1 MKRLDEK
8 VALVTGGARGIG
20 RAIALALAGEGAS
33 VTVNYRESRHEAES
47 LVDEIRTAGGEATSH
62 RADVTDAGAVEGMI
76 KTVLDAHGRID
87 VLVNNAGIIR
97 DALLLEMDEEGW
109 RSVLDTNLGGIVHCT
124 RAVVMPMVMQRGGSI
139 INLSS
144 VAGEKGGK
152 GQSNYAASKGAVNAF
167 TRAMAAELGPK
178 RIRVNAVAPGF
189 IRTEMT
195 RAILEEGRDF
205 LRKHVPLRR
214 AGTPEEVASLAVYL
228 ASDEAAYITG
238 QVIRVDGG
246 LL

>member
-1 MKRLDEK
+1 MRLDSK

-20 RAIALALAGEGAS
+20 RAISLALAREGAS
-33 VTVNYRESRHEAES
+33 VTVNYRESREEAES
-47 LVDEIRTAGGEATSH
+47 LVEEILASGGKAESCG
-62 RADVTDAGAVEGMI
+62 ADVTEAGPVEEMI
-76 KTVLDAHGRID
+76 AGVLDAQGRID
-87 VLVNNAGIIR
+87 ILVNNAGIIR

-109 RSVLDTNLGGIVHCT
+109 RSVLDTNLGGIYRCT

-139 INLSS
+139 INISS
-144 VAGEKGGK
+144 IAGEKGGK

-178 RIRVNAVAPGF
+178 RIRVNAIAPGF
-189 IRTEMT
+189 IETEMS
-195 RAILEEGRDF
+195 RQILEESKEF
-205 LRKHVPLRR
+205 IKKHVPLRR
-214 AGTPEEVASLAVYL
+214 AGTSEDVASLAAYL
-228 ASDEAAYITG
+228 ASDEASYITG